1 MEVVSDV
8 RLLGLLYG
16 WSIHDRIEK
25 YDFGRKLSSSSLRFT
40 QCPNLKPVAGNLSM
54 QVQYSNLRNEN
65 ILFHVVE
72 TNADQDVAF
81 KKVHDLS
88 NKYEYVLYKF

>member
-1 MEVVSDV
+1 
-8 RLLGLLYG
+8 
-16 WSIHDRIEK
+16 
-25 YDFGRKLSSSSLRFT
+25 
-40 QCPNLKPVAGNLSM
+40 M

-65 ILFHVVE
+65 ILFHVLE

>member
-54 QVQYSNLRNEN
+54 QVQYSYLRSEK
-65 ILFHVVE
+65 IYFHVLE

-88 NKYEYVLYKF
+88 NKYECIV